1 MNRKKKR
8 EEDDGW
14 GSGWFV
20 QLLPT
25 TQSRGPTHR
34 VGASSFFSSAA
45 PPPES
50 FNTGRERE
58 ALRLSSKMAPLRIP
72 FYSTHQDICSR
83 TEEKDEKLL
92 FQNNQNEIR
101 AKVHTLTILPLRKRT
116 ANAIKQPSASAD
128 E

>member
-34 VGASSFFSSAA
+34 VGASSFFSLAA

-50 FNTGRERE
+50 FNTGRERSLKTKLE
-58 ALRLSSKMAPLRIP
+58 NGSPKNPLLLYTPR
-72 FYSTHQDICSR
+72 H
-83 TEEKDEKLL
+83 L
-92 FQNNQNEIR
+92 FQN
-101 AKVHTLTILPLRKRT
+101 LRKRRE
-116 ANAIKQPSASAD
+116 AAVP